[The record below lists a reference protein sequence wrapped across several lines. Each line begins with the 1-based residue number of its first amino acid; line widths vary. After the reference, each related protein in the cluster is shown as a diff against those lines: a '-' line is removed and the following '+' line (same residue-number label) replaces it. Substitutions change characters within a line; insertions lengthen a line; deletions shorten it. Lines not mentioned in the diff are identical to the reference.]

1 MSPNGMRRRVMI
13 AYEEAPEQLA
23 SYDLIAQIVEKKQ
36 RQTLIRF
43 VFIPFWEALGATLVF
58 LGILLLL
65 SQAWAFFSGTVIIS
79 GFSLFMTR
87 RCRSSLKQIESELS
101 ELQQRKLSAKGL
113 LQLARQAFPA
123 STLTQREN
131 L

>member
-1 MSPNGMRRRVMI
+1 MLPNGVRRRVVV
-13 AYEEAPEQLA
+13 AYEEAPVQLA

-36 RQTLIRF
+36 SQTLIRS

-58 LGILLLL
+58 LGVLLLL
-65 SQAWAFFSGTVIIS
+65 SQAWAFFSGTLFVS

-87 RCRSSLKQIESELS
+87 RCRSSLKRVESELS
-101 ELQQRKLSAKGL
+101 ELQQGKLGAKGPL
-113 LQLARQAFPA
+113 ELARQAFPA

-131 L
+131 P